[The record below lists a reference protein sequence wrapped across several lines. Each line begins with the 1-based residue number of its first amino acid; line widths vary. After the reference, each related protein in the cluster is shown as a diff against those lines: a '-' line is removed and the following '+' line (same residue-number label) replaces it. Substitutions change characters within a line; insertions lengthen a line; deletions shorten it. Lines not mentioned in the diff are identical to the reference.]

1 MCSVRRTLAESM
13 PLNSYI
19 QYGSHIE
26 PGAVL
31 VVGFAAA
38 SPDDAVAGAVVE
50 AVPLEQC
57 RAAQAPLRTQS
68 LYYSAIYEWKKLDF
82 SRRK

>member
-1 MCSVRRTLAESM
+1 M

-31 VVGFAAA
+31 LVGFAAA

-68 LYYSAIYEWKKLDF
+68 IYYVPIAQYTNGKN
-82 SRRK
+82 